1 MGSPQVQVK
10 EFELEFAMAS
20 VNRKTHINNPITSIH
35 NSYTTNT
42 LTLVVKL
49 IILV

>member
-20 VNRKTHINNPITSIH
+20 VNRKTHINNPISIQ
-35 NSYTTNT
+35 NSHTTNT
-42 LTLVVKL
+42 STLVIKL